1 MISALKENKYYMY
14 ILTCLGYVIG
24 NVENIYSH
32 QVFLEIKPLFFNKH
46 KNYENYF
53 VKGHYFDLNKK
64 INAKHWYYPK
74 PTKLGL
80 GVHLTI
86 DLSDAVRFGPD
97 TVETNDAFNYSQE
110 ALDSDMFTKVAKNFS
125 GFEKKDLTFSY
136 SGIGPKLKKNDKIV
150 DDFLVTYMKFYP
162 AL

>member
-1 MISALKENKYYMY
+1 M
-14 ILTCLGYVIG
+14 
-24 NVENIYSH
+24 
-32 QVFLEIKPLFFNKH
+32 
-46 KNYENYF
+46 
-53 VKGHYFDLNKK
+53 
-64 INAKHWYYPK
+64 
-74 PTKLGL
+74 GL

-150 DDFLVTYMKFYP
+150 DDFLVTYDNSNRIINLLGMESP
-162 AL
+162 GLMASLSVPDHASASLNL